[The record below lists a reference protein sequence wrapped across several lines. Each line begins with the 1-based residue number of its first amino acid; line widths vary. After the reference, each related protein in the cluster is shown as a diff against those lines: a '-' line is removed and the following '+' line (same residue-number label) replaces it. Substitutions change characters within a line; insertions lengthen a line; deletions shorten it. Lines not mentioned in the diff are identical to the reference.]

1 VSNNSKKQANTKHEN
16 IIDGNNDVFTPKARL
31 GIMTILA
38 KEKTTT
44 FKALKSLL
52 GLTDGNL
59 GAHMKVLE
67 KENYIIVN
75 KEFIDRKPNTTYEIT
90 SKGKQA
96 LIEHLNQLK
105 SIIKLINE

>member
-1 VSNNSKKQANTKHEN
+1 
-16 IIDGNNDVFTPKARL
+16 
-31 GIMTILA
+31 
-38 KEKTTT
+38 
-44 FKALKSLL
+44 
-52 GLTDGNL
+52 
-59 GAHMKVLE
+59 MKVLE